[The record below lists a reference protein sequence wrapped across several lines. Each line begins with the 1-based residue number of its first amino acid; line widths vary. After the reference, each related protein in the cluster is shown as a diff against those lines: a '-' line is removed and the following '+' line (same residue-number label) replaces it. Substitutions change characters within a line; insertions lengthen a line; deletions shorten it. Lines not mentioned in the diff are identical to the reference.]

1 MKLIGAKYPD
11 HAVLAVKCSEM
22 SMKQFARYTN
32 FIDYDDDQLVK
43 YKRDFDA
50 LQHLEQ
56 LILNLKRELEFNAD
70 YQDVGLK
77 VDDLKEMMLIGFS
90 KGGCIVN
97 QLMISLYELKV
108 DLESSTKRK
117 QQNLMMNSSND
128 LHNDLSDCNN
138 YLSSSMSNSMNVGLT
153 SSLSASF
160 TDNRMFFDI
169 LNDAVNN
176 RLNSFYKKLTRLVW
190 LDLGCNAV
198 DDEVYILDDKILQN
212 VIDLNLELHV
222 HSTPRQIN
230 CSLRPHIGQQEKVF
244 ADKLK
249 DYEHFKRKLYL
260 DRSSS
265 IESHFKLLDDFDP
278 A

>member
-1 MKLIGAKYPD
+1 
-11 HAVLAVKCSEM
+11 
-22 SMKQFARYTN
+22 
-32 FIDYDDDQLVK
+32 
-43 YKRDFDA
+43 
-50 LQHLEQ
+50 
-56 LILNLKRELEFNAD
+56 
-70 YQDVGLK
+70 
-77 VDDLKEMMLIGFS
+77 
-90 KGGCIVN
+90 
-97 QLMISLYELKV
+97 
-108 DLESSTKRK
+108 
-117 QQNLMMNSSND
+117 
-128 LHNDLSDCNN
+128 
-138 YLSSSMSNSMNVGLT
+138 MNVGLT